1 MRHLDPSERK
11 TLSYTRHK
19 CCTRLSYL
27 LALHDR
33 LGKWSIAIRMRQ
45 VLKTL
50 GLLLLLL
57 GAQQGAVVHELSHL
71 TSANHVELQT
81 DGAADKACAL
91 CPAFALVI
99 TPAFSH
105 SYHVP
110 LLVRLALEPV
120 SEPRYA
126 AIDAAVPRPRSRG
139 PPSLS

>member
-1 MRHLDPSERK
+1 
-11 TLSYTRHK
+11 
-19 CCTRLSYL
+19 
-27 LALHDR
+27 
-33 LGKWSIAIRMRQ
+33 MRQ

-57 GAQQGAVVHELSHL
+57 VAQQGAVVHELSHL
-71 TSANHVELQT
+71 SGANHVELQVQT
-81 DGAADKACAL
+81 DEAADKTCAL
-91 CPAFALVI
+91 CPAFAQVV

-105 SYHVP
+105 SFHLP

-120 SEPRYA
+120 TEPRYA